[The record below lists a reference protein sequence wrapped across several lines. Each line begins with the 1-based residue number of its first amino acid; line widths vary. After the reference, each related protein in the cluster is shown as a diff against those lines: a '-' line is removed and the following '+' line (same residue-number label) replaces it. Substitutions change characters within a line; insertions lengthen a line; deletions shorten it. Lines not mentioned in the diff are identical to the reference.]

1 MKSLKIFDV
10 DGVLVDSAYANYL
23 SLKATAN
30 EFDMDLSFEEDCV
43 LHAIPTTE
51 KIKYLESKHNR
62 KLSTFDTLQ
71 FVKKKFDYLLSNFDQ
86 IAVNPWAKET
96 IQRLVADGNIVC
108 LASNA
113 RVEYLDI
120 VIKMIGVKE
129 EISGRY
135 GNNSG
140 FKFKPEPDMFVD
152 FAQKFDVPYSDC
164 LIIEDTIENV
174 RIPAELGFKFQ
185 IIYKFD
191 DLAEVC

>member
-1 MKSLKIFDV
+1 MKHLKIFDV

-30 EFDMDLSFEEDCV
+30 EFDMDLSFEEDCT

-51 KIKYLESKHNR
+51 KIKYLEQKHNR

-71 FVKKKFDYLLSNFDQ
+71 FIKKKFDNLLLNFDQ
-86 IAVNPWAKET
+86 IAVNPWAQET
-96 IQRLVADGNIVC
+96 IKRLVEMDNIVC
-108 LASNA
+108 IASNA
-113 RVEYLDI
+113 RVEYIDI
-120 VIKMIGVKE
+120 VIKMLSVKD

-152 FAQKFDVPYSDC
+152 FAQKFNVPYSDC

-174 RIPAELGFKFQ
+174 RIPAELGFKFS
-185 IIYKFD
+185 IITVFEEIQSIK
-191 DLAEVC
+191 

>member
-1 MKSLKIFDV
+1 MKHLKIFDV

-30 EFDMDLSFEEDCV
+30 EFDMDLSFEEDCT

-51 KIKYLESKHNR
+51 KIKYLEQKHNR

-71 FVKKKFDYLLSNFDQ
+71 FIKKKFDNLLLNFDQ
-86 IAVNPWAKET
+86 IAVNPWAQET
-96 IQRLVADGNIVC
+96 IKRLVEMDNIVC
-108 LASNA
+108 IASNA
-113 RVEYLDI
+113 RVEYIDI
-120 VIKMIGVKE
+120 VIKMLGVKD

-152 FAQKFDVPYSDC
+152 FAQKFNVPYSDC

-174 RIPAELGFKFQ
+174 RIPAELGFKFS
-185 IIYKFD
+185 IITVFEEIQSIK
-191 DLAEVC
+191 

>member
-1 MKSLKIFDV
+1 MKHLKIFDV

-30 EFDMDLSFEEDCV
+30 EFDMDLSFEEDCT

-51 KIKYLESKHNR
+51 KIKYLEQKHNR

-71 FVKKKFDYLLSNFDQ
+71 FIKKKFDNLLLNFDQ
-86 IAVNPWAKET
+86 IAVNPWAQET
-96 IQRLVADGNIVC
+96 IKRLVEMDNIVC
-108 LASNA
+108 IASNA
-113 RVEYLDI
+113 RVEYIDI
-120 VIKMIGVKE
+120 VIKMLGVKD

-152 FAQKFDVPYSDC
+152 FAQKFNVPYSDC